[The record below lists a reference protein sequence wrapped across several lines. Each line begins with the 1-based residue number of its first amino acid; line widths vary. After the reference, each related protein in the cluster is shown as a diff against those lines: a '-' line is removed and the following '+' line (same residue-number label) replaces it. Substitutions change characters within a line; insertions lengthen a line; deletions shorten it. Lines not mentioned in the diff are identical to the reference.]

1 MKAYHKS
8 KKPKLLERLRS
19 AIRTRHYSIRTEEAY
34 TSWVKRFI
42 LFHNKRHPRDM
53 GEKEINQFLSY
64 LAEERNVASSTQN
77 QALCAIIFLYKYV
90 LKIEIGDLGDLARA
104 KKPKRLPVVLSHR
117 EMKAIFDNLSGIHW
131 MMATLLY
138 GAGLRLME
146 CLRLRVKDIDFD
158 LNQIIVRDA
167 KGGKDRVTMLPQ
179 IAREPLKEHLKQVK
193 KIHQEDLEN
202 NHGCVYLPNALQNKY
217 PEAEKEWGW
226 KYVFPSQRISRDPR
240 SGIKRR
246 HHLSEHV
253 LARALKKALRQT
265 NIHKKA
271 TCHSLRHSFAT
282 HLLEAGY
289 DIRTIQELLGHKNLQ
304 TTMVYT
310 HMLNKG
316 GKGVRSPADEL

>member
-1 MKAYHKS
+1 MNSYRKS
-8 KKPKLLERLRS
+8 KKPKLLDRLRS

-64 LAEERNVASSTQN
+64 LAEEKNVASSTQN
-77 QALCAIIFLYKYV
+77 QALCAIIFLYKHV

-117 EMKAIFDNLSGIHW
+117 EIKAILDKLSGIHW
-131 MMATLLY
+131 LMAVLLY

-146 CLRLRVKDIDFD
+146 CLRLWVKDIDFD
-158 LNQIIVRDA
+158 LNQIVVRDA

-193 KIHQEDLEN
+193 KIHQEDLKN
-202 NHGCVYLPNALQNKY
+202 NHGSVYLPYALQNKY
-217 PEAEKEWGW
+217 PGAENEWGW
-226 KYVFPSQRISRDPR
+226 KYVFPSKRISRDPR
-240 SGIKRR
+240 SGLKRR

-253 LARALKKALRQT
+253 LARALKKAVRQT
-265 NIHKKA
+265 RIHKKA

-310 HMLNKG
+310 HILKKG
-316 GKGVRSPADEL
+316 GKGVCSPADTL